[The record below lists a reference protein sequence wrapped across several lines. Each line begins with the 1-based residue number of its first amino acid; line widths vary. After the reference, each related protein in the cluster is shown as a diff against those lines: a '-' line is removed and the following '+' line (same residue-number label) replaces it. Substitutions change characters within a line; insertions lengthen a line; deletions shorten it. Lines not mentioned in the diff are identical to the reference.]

1 MPALA
6 TAFGKGFGSEAR
18 RWECRN
24 RGTLSPMALTAD
36 IIAGHPALHGAIRQ
50 QSRLLLEAY
59 EANPRLA
66 SVFATQQR
74 WLMAQTALALHFR
87 IDAAVQPGGLTAA
100 RFFEA
105 IARNGVAS
113 RNTADAFVKEML
125 KYGYAQRA
133 AAGVTDRRTHP
144 LEPTQASVDA
154 VRGWL
159 MVHLSTLDRL
169 DGADGGGRRL
179 ATFLGNPGVLAAL
192 QPLIADGLLSSN
204 QVRTPER
211 TFSLFTWLD
220 NGGIVMDW
228 LIAGIEEA
236 ATGAERIP
244 TGIVSVAAMAA
255 WLKLSRTHLARK
267 LREAE
272 QLGSIGWQGKRGCS
286 VMWVS
291 DGFRREYAAAQAV
304 KLAIIDAAFDAYFGR
319 SVVGAAS
326 TTPNCTQ

>member
-1 MPALA
+1 
-6 TAFGKGFGSEAR
+6 
-18 RWECRN
+18 
-24 RGTLSPMALTAD
+24 MALTTHT
-36 IIAGHPALHGAIRQ
+36 IARHPALHGAIRQ
-50 QSRLLLEAY
+50 QSRLLIEAY

-74 WLMAQTALALHFR
+74 WLMAQTALALYFR
-87 IDAAVQPGGLTAA
+87 LAAAEQPGGVTYAKVV
-100 RFFEA
+100 EA

-113 RNTADAFVKEML
+113 RNTADAFMKEMV
-125 KYGYAQRA
+125 KYGHAQPT
-133 AAGVTDRRTHP
+133 AAGATDRRAHP
-144 LEPTQASVDA
+144 FEPTQARIDA

-169 DGADGGGRRL
+169 DGPDGGGCRL
-179 ATFLGNPGVLAAL
+179 ARFLGDPGALAAL

-204 QVRTPER
+204 QVRAPER

-228 LIAGIEEA
+228 LIAGIEDA
-236 ATGAERIP
+236 AAGAERIP
-244 TGIVSVAAMAA
+244 TGIVSIAAMAD

-272 QLGSIGWQGKRGCS
+272 AMGSVGWQGKRGHS

-291 DGFRREYAAAQAV
+291 DGFRREYARAQAV
-304 KLAIIDAAFDAYFGR
+304 KLAIIDAAFDACFGPR
-319 SVVGAAS
+319 VVGLAA

>member
-1 MPALA
+1 ML
-6 TAFGKGFGSEAR
+6 
-18 RWECRN
+18 
-24 RGTLSPMALTAD
+24 LMALTAE

-87 IDAAVQPGGLTAA
+87 RDAAGQPVGLTAA

-105 IARNGVAS
+105 IARNGAAS
-113 RNTADAFVKEML
+113 RNTADSFLKEML

-133 AAGVTDRRTHP
+133 AAGALDRRTHP
-144 LEPTQASVDA
+144 LEPTQASIDA

-159 MVHLSTLDRL
+159 MIHLSTLDRL
-169 DGADGGGRRL
+169 DGADGGGRRRD
-179 ATFLGNPGVLAAL
+179 TFLGKPQALAVL
-192 QPLIADGLLSSN
+192 QPLIADGLLSSR
-204 QVRTPER
+204 QVRVPER

-228 LIAGIEEA
+228 LIAGIEDA
-236 ATGAERIP
+236 AAGAERIP
-244 TGIVSVAAMAA
+244 TGIVSTGAMAE

-267 LREAE
+267 MRDAEA
-272 QLGSIGWQGKRGCS
+272 
-286 VMWVS
+286 M
-291 DGFRREYAAAQAV
+291 
-304 KLAIIDAAFDAYFGR
+304 GR
-319 SVVGAAS
+319 ISS
-326 TTPNCTQ
+326 PCKHCHS